1 MHIQIRQVTDIE
13 YARRAHTV
21 PHLGKPAGS
30 TVTVAVLAC
39 LDLSAGTVT
48 ESDEDVDILQA
59 FSR

>member
-30 TVTVAVLAC
+30 TVALLAC
-39 LDLSAGTVT
+39 LDLLAGTVT